1 MYNVVKYLRLSKEF
15 DLTQEELAIALGVSR
30 HTIISIEKG
39 GNTTAEM
46 VLKLGHFFDKDPR
59 EIFFTH
65 DVAHSLHRDKRKVI

>member
-1 MYNVVKYLRLSKEF
+1 MYNVVKYLRLSKEY
-15 DLTQEELAIALGVSR
+15 DLTQEELATALGVSR

-59 EIFFTH
+59 EIFFIH
-65 DVAHSLHRDKRKVI
+65 DVAQSLHQRKRKAI

>member
-1 MYNVVKYLRLSKEF
+1 MYNIVKYLRLSKEF

-59 EIFFTH
+59 EIFFIR
-65 DVAHSLHRDKRKVI
+65 DVAQSLHHENKKAI